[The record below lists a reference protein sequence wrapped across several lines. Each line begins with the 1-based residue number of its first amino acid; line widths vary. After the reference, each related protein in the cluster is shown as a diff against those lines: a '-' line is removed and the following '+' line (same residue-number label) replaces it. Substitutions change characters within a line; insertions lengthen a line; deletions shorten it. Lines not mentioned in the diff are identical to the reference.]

1 MSVIRQGRRRIWS
14 ALGLLAAIAVA
25 AIIGVSLLG
34 AAGTSKSGGVKPS
47 TAQQHAA
54 QVNASAAAVD
64 ALLAGIPQSGN
75 TLGDPR
81 APITLLYF
89 ADLQCPFCRRFTLGT
104 LPSLIQNYVRGG
116 RLKIEY
122 HSLETATKDPQTF
135 KAQQLAALAAGK
147 QSKMWNYLELFY
159 REQGPENSSYVTENY
174 LQGLAQQVP
183 GLNLIAWTSARSEAK
198 LLDAIARDARAAAGA
213 GLAVTPSFLIRREH
227 DTPDASAIES
237 ALKR

>member
-1 MSVIRQGRRRIWS
+1 V
-14 ALGLLAAIAVA
+14 LGLLAAIAVA
-25 AIIGVSLLG
+25 AIIGASLLG
-34 AAGTSKSGGVKPS
+34 AAGTSKSNSGKPS
-47 TAQQHAA
+47 AAQQRAP
-54 QVNASAAAVD
+54 QVNASAAAVN

-81 APITLLYF
+81 APITLQYF

-104 LPSLIQNYVRGG
+104 LPSLIQNYVRAG

-135 KAQQLAALAAGK
+135 EAQQLAALAAGK
-147 QSKMWNYLELFY
+147 QNKMWNFVELFY
-159 REQGPENSSYVTENY
+159 HEQGPENSGYVTENY
-174 LQGLAQQVP
+174 LQGLAQQVA
-183 GLNLIAWTSARSEAK
+183 GLNLISGTSARSEAN
-198 LLDAIARDARAAAGA
+198 LLDAIARDARAAARA
-213 GLAVTPSFLIRREH
+213 GLASTPSFVVRKER